1 MEADLADLGLS
12 RDELV
17 RILGN
22 DPSLHRSVTRS
33 ECHSQITAHLP
44 LSCGREDDGGKVS
57 ESNRRAI
64 AISFTLCSMQSALQP
79 LPNECLPWWQLSEPP
94 VRKPSRIISVW
105 HPTSPGENDHQALC
119 LGAIHRSPQD
129 WNSYNTFLSD
139 AAQLCHVLR
148 GQQEI
153 AQARELYTNATMEK
167 IALLKHLKDK
177 DQDRLQ
183 RETKLEE
190 YIEHQYT
197 ELQATSREL
206 RTAYHKMQLV
216 IDRYEFLSTSLDQS
230 IQSLSTGRESLWENV
245 QENIQYQTALA
256 GQLFAK
262 EVHQLQHMLSEELTA
277 QLGGITNQYGAAL
290 SAQTETADTFMKSLQ
305 YEMKNYLSDLTTQQ
319 TAQMATLQDSWEILT
334 YQASHLVRD
343 MQTLG
348 TDAEALQGV
357 LEQSHDIAISTKASQ
372 ELAAA
377 RLQASVE
384 QAQRLSTSLNETEG
398 RMDVMLTMFE
408 ARQQQLDRSWR
419 WSPSL
424 FASPALI
431 SLGQGKLDFAAI
443 FCRGLLVTLDICW
456 QVICYMVSA
465 TACLFVISRAG
476 MKKLFAPALE
486 QAIENRSQDKER
498 AVEMEKPT
506 DLSLSFS
513 HTPERLPSYQSVY
526 GSNISL
532 KSYPGRLPGDD
543 HPIPARARVV
553 ADEWVERGRRSC
565 TAPL

>member
-1 MEADLADLGLS
+1 MEDLADLGLS
-12 RDELV
+12 RDEFV

-22 DPSLHRSVTRS
+22 HPSLHRSVTRS
-33 ECHSQITAHLP
+33 ECHSQITTHLP
-44 LSCGREDDGGKVS
+44 LSCGREDDEGQVS
-57 ESNRRAI
+57 ESNRRA
-64 AISFTLCSMQSALQP
+64 T
-79 LPNECLPWWQLSEPP
+79 
-94 VRKPSRIISVW
+94 
-105 HPTSPGENDHQALC
+105 
-119 LGAIHRSPQD
+119 
-129 WNSYNTFLSD
+129 
-139 AAQLCHVLR
+139 QLCHVLR

-167 IALLKHLKDK
+167 IAFLKHLKDR

-190 YIEHQYT
+190 YIEQQYT
-197 ELQATSREL
+197 ELQTTSREL
-206 RTAYHKMQLV
+206 KTAYHKMQLV

-230 IQSLSTGRESLWENV
+230 IQSLSTGRERLWENV

-262 EVHQLQHMLSEELTA
+262 EVHQLQHMLSEKLSA

-334 YQASHLVRD
+334 YQTSLLVRD

-348 TDAEALQGV
+348 TGAEALQGV
-357 LEQSHDIAISTKASQ
+357 LEQSHDIAISTKISQ

-377 RLQASVE
+377 CLQASVE
-384 QAQRLSTSLNETEG
+384 EAQRLSTSLNETEG

-431 SLGQGKLDFAAI
+431 SLGQGKLNFAAI
-443 FCRGLLVTLDICW
+443 GCRGLLVTLDICW

-476 MKKLFAPALE
+476 MKKLFAPALK
-486 QAIENRSQDKER
+486 QAIGNRPQDKER
-498 AVEMEKPT
+498 AVDMEKPT
-506 DLSLSFS
+506 FVNHLGSCNPEIISELRVFLFRDLSLSFS

-543 HPIPARARVV
+543 HPIPARARVI

>member
-44 LSCGREDDGGKVS
+44 LSCGREDDEGQVS

-94 VRKPSRIISVW
+94 VRKPSRIRSVW
-105 HPTSPGENDHQALC
+105 HPTSQGENDHQALC

-129 WNSYNTFLSD
+129 WTSYNTFLSD

-153 AQARELYTNATMEK
+153 AQARGLYTNATMEK
-167 IALLKHLKDK
+167 IALLKHLKER
-177 DQDRLQ
+177 DQNRLQ

-197 ELQATSREL
+197 ELQVTSKEL

-262 EVHQLQHMLSEELTA
+262 EVHQLQLMLSEKLTA

-290 SAQTETADTFMKSLQ
+290 RAQTETADTSMKSLQ

-334 YQASHLVRD
+334 YQTSCLVRD

-348 TDAEALQGV
+348 TGAETLQGV
-357 LEQSHDIAISTKASQ
+357 LEQSHDIAISTKKSQ

-398 RMDVMLTMFE
+398 RMDVILTMFE

-443 FCRGLLVTLDICW
+443 GCRGLLVTLDICW
-456 QVICYMVSA
+456 QVICYM
-465 TACLFVISRAG
+465 
-476 MKKLFAPALE
+476 LFAPALE
-486 QAIENRSQDKER
+486 QAIGNRSQDKER

-532 KSYPGRLPGDD
+532 KPYPGHLPGDD
-543 HPIPARARVV
+543 HPVPAKARVV
-553 ADEWVERGRRSC
+553 ADEWVERGKRSC

>member
-1 MEADLADLGLS
+1 M
-12 RDELV
+12 
-17 RILGN
+17 
-22 DPSLHRSVTRS
+22 
-33 ECHSQITAHLP
+33 
-44 LSCGREDDGGKVS
+44 
-57 ESNRRAI
+57 
-64 AISFTLCSMQSALQP
+64 F
-79 LPNECLPWWQLSEPP
+79 
-94 VRKPSRIISVW
+94 
-105 HPTSPGENDHQALC
+105 
-119 LGAIHRSPQD
+119 
-129 WNSYNTFLSD
+129 D

-167 IALLKHLKDK
+167 IALLKHLKDR
-177 DQDRLQ
+177 DLDRLQ

-197 ELQATSREL
+197 ELQTTSREL

-262 EVHQLQHMLSEELTA
+262 EAHQLQHMLSEKLTA

-290 SAQTETADTFMKSLQ
+290 SAQTETADTFMKSLH

-319 TAQMATLQDSWEILT
+319 TAQMATLQDSWEILA
-334 YQASHLVRD
+334 YQTSRLVRD

-348 TDAEALQGV
+348 TGAEALQGV
-357 LEQSHDIAISTKASQ
+357 LEQSHDIAISTKVSQ

-398 RMDVMLTMFE
+398 RMDLMLTMFE

-431 SLGQGKLDFAAI
+431 SLGQGKLGFASI
-443 FCRGLLVTLDICW
+443 GCRGLLVTLDICW
-456 QVICYMVSA
+456 QVICYM
-465 TACLFVISRAG
+465 
-476 MKKLFAPALE
+476 LFASASE
-486 QAIENRSQDKER
+486 QAIWNRPQDKER

-506 DLSLSFS
+506 FVNHLGSRNPEIIGVLRVFLFRDLSQSFS

-543 HPIPARARVV
+543 HPIPARARVI